1 MTPSDC
7 FRRKVLP
14 HAKMVAQTKKKGHS
28 SHILTH
34 FNIWIA
40 LTEYIRPLCW
50 SVFAKKKIK
59 EAAEENAHGLGHSS
73 MEAHGNTARKNGSN
87 WNTNLCYCRLLEAQT
102 GRERERGRRWLS
114 GMQTDSGHCMLE
126 TCKTVNV
133 TCKWHHFNPGRR
145 RKRQIRM

>member
-14 HAKMVAQTKKKGHS
+14 HAKMVAQAKKKGHS

-40 LTEYIRPLCW
+40 LIEYIRPLCR
-50 SVFAKKKIK
+50 SVFAKKKI
-59 EAAEENAHGLGHSS
+59 EAAEESAHGLGHSS

-87 WNTNLCYCRLLEAQT
+87 
-102 GRERERGRRWLS
+102 
-114 GMQTDSGHCMLE
+114 
-126 TCKTVNV
+126 
-133 TCKWHHFNPGRR
+133 
-145 RKRQIRM
+145 